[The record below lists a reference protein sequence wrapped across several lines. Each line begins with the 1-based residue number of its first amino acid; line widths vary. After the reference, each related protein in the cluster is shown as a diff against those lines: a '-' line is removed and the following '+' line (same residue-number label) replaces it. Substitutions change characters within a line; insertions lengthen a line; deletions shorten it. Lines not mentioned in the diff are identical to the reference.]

1 MSVEKIAVI
10 GIIVVALLCYPGCST
25 VKTVAQNVASDGS
38 NRTVSQSWTTPPFG
52 TMGAGAGTI
61 SATQGADGVYSVST
75 GQNVSNVDNTAQAAV
90 ATAFMSMLTTGLS
103 SYLGSALAQPTPANG
118 QPNMIQQLLNAW
130 IAAHGGTVA
139 PTPTP
144 TPKMLEAPIEE
155 KAPVV
160 PVKPV
165 KPVVVPIPKG

>member
-38 NRTVSQSWTTPPFG
+38 NRTVSQSWTVPPFG
-52 TMGAGAGTI
+52 QMGAGAGTI
-61 SATQGADGVYSVST
+61 AVTQGANNAYTVST
-75 GQNVSNVDNTAQAAV
+75 GQNTGAIDNTSQAAV
-90 ATAFMSMLTTGLS
+90 ATAFMNMLSTGFA

-165 KPVVVPIPKG
+165 KPVFVPIPKG